1 MGQNDGGDVHEGK
14 QTAGTSRAVQPW
26 QPVGKLGTLPLPVM
40 LSVAELFFRG
50 KGREWMGVDESMG
63 DEKG

>member
-1 MGQNDGGDVHEGK
+1 MRGSKLKGRPARSSIGNLLHL
-14 QTAGTSRAVQPW
+14 
-26 QPVGKLGTLPLPVM
+26 GKLGTLPLPVV